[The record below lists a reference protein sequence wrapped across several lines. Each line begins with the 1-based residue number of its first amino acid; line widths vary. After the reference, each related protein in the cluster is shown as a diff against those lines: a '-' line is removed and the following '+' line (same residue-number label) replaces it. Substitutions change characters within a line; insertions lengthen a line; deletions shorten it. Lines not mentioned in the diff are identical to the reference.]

1 MASKSHKEISGLFVV
16 KIWIRENVYHC
27 YAAATTDPLCLDHE
41 AEEKVIKGI
50 NKKVWDFLIHLSF
63 LNHRTL
69 YHVPKEDGLENEA
82 SRFVNDWSSVEPL
95 DCAVCLS
102 TIEEDD
108 EIQVLRCKHLFHR
121 KCLDRCV
128 EYQHTACPLCRDYLA
143 VPRMVCEL
151 GRELIVFSF
160 CGDGSSSD
168 DDYGK
173 WWLR

>member
-1 MASKSHKEISGLFVV
+1 
-16 KIWIRENVYHC
+16 
-27 YAAATTDPLCLDHE
+27 
-41 AEEKVIKGI
+41 
-50 NKKVWDFLIHLSF
+50 VWDFLIHLSF
-63 LNHRTL
+63 LNHQTL
-69 YHVPKEDGLENEA
+69 FHVPKEDGLENEA
-82 SRFVNDWSSVEPL
+82 SRFVNDWSSVEPV

-108 EIQVLRCKHLFHR
+108 EIQVLRCKHMFHR

-128 EYQHTACPLCRDYLA
+128 EYQHMACPLCRDYLA